1 MKEIKE
7 NIINDLVERL
17 NSSPFMI
24 VIDYKE
30 LTVSQFEE
38 IRTRLA
44 GSGAAAYVTKNSYA
58 KRASGAVNFPEEL
71 NQFLSGQTALVT
83 GEEDVCAVAKILKDF
98 KKENEKPEMRA
109 GVLDGKLLSPE
120 ELNALASLPPMEVLR
135 AQLLGTLQS
144 PASTFVRLLNEPASS
159 LARILKAK
167 EEKG

>member
-83 GEEDVCAVAKILKDF
+83 GEEDVIAKILKDF

-167 EEKG
+167 EEQG

>member
-17 NSSPFMI
+17 NASPFMI

-38 IRTRLA
+38 IRNRLA
-44 GSGAAAYVTKNSYA
+44 ATGASAYVTKNSYA
-58 KRASGAVNFPEEL
+58 KRASEAVNYPEEL
-71 NQFLSGQTALVT
+71 NQFLSGQTAIVT
-83 GEEDVCAVAKILKDF
+83 GDQDVCAVAKILKDF
-98 KKENEKPEMRA
+98 KIENHKPVMRA
-109 GVLDGKLLSPE
+109 GVLDEKLLSTE

-135 AQLLGTLQS
+135 AQLLGILQS

-167 EEKG
+167 EEQG